1 MSACSCQLPLW
12 LYSPAP
18 RHVQDRALLHASE
31 LWSGAD
37 KDGNGK
43 LSLVE
48 LRQLLRD
55 ASRKYSHMEEHS
67 RFLDGWACAVDRPL
81 AVHSGFRVNTKP

>member
-1 MSACSCQLPLW
+1 M
-12 LYSPAP
+12 
-18 RHVQDRALLHASE
+18 QDRALMHASE

-48 LRQLLRD
+48 LRELLRS

-67 RFLDGWACAVDRPL
+67 RFLDG
-81 AVHSGFRVNTKP
+81 

>member
-1 MSACSCQLPLW
+1 M
-12 LYSPAP
+12 
-18 RHVQDRALLHASE
+18 QDRALLHASE

-37 KDGNGK
+37 KDGNGR

-48 LRQLLRD
+48 LRQLLRA

-67 RFLDGWACAVDRPL
+67 RFLDGCACLLTLLQTPQTVVPYL
-81 AVHSGFRVNTKP
+81 ALQWDTIPMALQRWSRC